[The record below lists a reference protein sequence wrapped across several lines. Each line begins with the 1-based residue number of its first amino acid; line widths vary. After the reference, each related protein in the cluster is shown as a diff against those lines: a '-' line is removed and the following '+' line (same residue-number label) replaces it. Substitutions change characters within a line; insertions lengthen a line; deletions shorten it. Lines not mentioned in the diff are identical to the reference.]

1 MMLLHLI
8 ICLSFIYGSCLYT
21 IMLLSEKLNPK
32 YLIPIIIAFTF
43 SIVSVSIYSVEGIKA
58 IEDKDS
64 CEYQVIDQPI
74 YIKK

>member
-1 MMLLHLI
+1 
-8 ICLSFIYGSCLYT
+8 
-21 IMLLSEKLNPK
+21 MLLSEKLNPK

-43 SIVSVSIYSVEGIKA
+43 FIVSVSIYSVEGIKA
-58 IEDKDS
+58 IEDKGS